1 MPHVGALLP
10 SQRFAVVDV
19 ETSGLD
25 PRRHRLLQVGVV
37 VIDGEGTVIDRWSSI
52 VAPSSRWFFRV
63 GPTHIHGITRARA
76 RAGEPLPEVLGR
88 LGDSLADARFVGH
101 NAAFDVAFLRRA
113 AQRAN
118 VPLVID
124 APVCTLALSRRLD
137 PDRQLR
143 HRLGDLCERYDV
155 QLVQP
160 HDALADA
167 TATAAVLPHL
177 LRANGITSLDQLPV
191 AS

>member
-1 MPHVGALLP
+1 VGALLP

-19 ETSGLD
+19 ETSGLN

-37 VIDGEGTVIDRWSSI
+37 VVDGEGTVLDRWSSI
-52 VAPSSRWFFRV
+52 VAPRSRWFFRV

-76 RAGEPLPEVLGR
+76 RTGEPLPTVLER
-88 LGDSLADARFVGH
+88 LRQSLTEARFVGH

-113 AQRAN
+113 AGRAD
-118 VPLVID
+118 VALTID

-137 PDRQLR
+137 PERQLR

-177 LRANGITSLDQLPV
+177 LQANGITSLDQLPV

>member
-1 MPHVGALLP
+1 VGALLP

-25 PRRHRLLQVGVV
+25 PHRHRLLQVGVV
-37 VIDGEGTVIDRWSSI
+37 VVDGRGTLIDRWSSI
-52 VAPSSRWFFRV
+52 VAPSQRWFFRV
-63 GPTHIHGITRARA
+63 GPTRIHGITRSRA
-76 RAGEPLPEVLGR
+76 RRGEPLAQVLQR
-88 LGDSLADARFVGH
+88 LQDSLADARFVGH
-101 NAAFDVAFLRRA
+101 NAAFDVAFLQRA
-113 AQRAN
+113 ATRAG
-118 VPLVID
+118 VPLVIE